1 MAQHLDAT
9 IATTMWGR
17 LPCALDEPVLAV
29 EAGEQISV
37 DTVSHEGILDDQG
50 RDPVAFFGAFGVSAS
65 EVLPDAIAI
74 AHNGLRRPDDG
85 PHVVTG
91 PIEVRGAQVGDYLA
105 VTFDELRPRVPYGII
120 SSRHGKGLLPE
131 SFPMNEDSLMSIFCS
146 VVGLE
151 EGVGAARAKLPLR
164 AGASERLVQFPIKPF
179 LGVVGVATSGTHRLH
194 STPPGEHGG
203 NIDIA
208 LLMEGSTL
216 YLPVQ
221 VPGGGLYLGDPHFAQ
236 GNGEIALTA
245 LEAPLRATITVDV
258 LSRENGATLFGGAK
272 GPIAKTSK
280 FLIATGLDVDL
291 DEAVAKCGRNALE
304 ILAAS
309 YGMDLAH
316 AYAYL
321 SAATD
326 FEISQVVDVVKGV
339 HACIDREHFLAVEGS
354 PW

>member
-1 MAQHLDAT
+1 MAQHLEAT

-17 LPCALDEPVLAV
+17 LPCALDEPVLTV
-29 EAGEQISV
+29 DAGEQISV

-65 EVLPDAIAI
+65 DVLTDAIAI
-74 AHNGLRRPDDG
+74 ADKGVRRPDDG
-85 PHVVTG
+85 PHVVSG
-91 PIEVRGAQVGDYLA
+91 PIAVRGAQVGDYLA

-120 SSRHGKGLLPE
+120 SSRHGKGLLPG
-131 SFPMNEDSLMSIFCS
+131 SFPMNEDSLMSVFCP
-146 VVGLE
+146 VIGLD
-151 EGVGAARAKLPLR
+151 EGVGSARATLPLR
-164 AGASERLVQFPIKPF
+164 AGAIERLIQFPIRPF
-179 LGVVGVATSGTHRLH
+179 LGLVGVATSGVHRLH

-208 LLMEGSTL
+208 LLTEGSTL

-221 VPGGGLYLGDPHFAQ
+221 IPGGGLYLGDPHFAQ

-245 LEAPLRATITVDV
+245 LEAPLRATITVDI
-258 LSRENGATLFGGAK
+258 LSREHGVALFGAAK
-272 GPIAKTSK
+272 GPIAKTPK
-280 FLIATGLDVDL
+280 FVIATGLDADL

-339 HACIDREHFLAVEGS
+339 HACIDLEHFIAIEGR